1 MGIFKVALHNKENSD
16 ERDINCTV
24 TRDTI
29 SSLLHTVTLFRIPN
43 WLKALCTII
52 YFSKTPLLILGVRAV
67 AQPVRQRRRRAGH
80 EEHRRAHHLKR
91 VRLHKLLRRLVPLQ
105 QHALPHLGR
114 VRGQGQERGRLE
126 YIERRRIRKQS
137 IQ

>member
-1 MGIFKVALHNKENSD
+1 MHPK
-16 ERDINCTV
+16 
-24 TRDTI
+24 TI
-29 SSLLHTVTLFRIPN
+29 R
-43 WLKALCTII
+43 II

-126 YIERRRIRKQS
+126 YIERRRRIRKQS